1 MQEEKK
7 IYSSRRHMLPLLCVI
22 TGKGPQ
28 EKEDH
33 AMKKALSLL
42 LAALLL
48 TLALTACGAG
58 RNAASD
64 EATQSSDIAAD
75 DAMDMGWVS
84 GMEATA
90 PDLPEENYGS
100 GTSSDSAGALSGQT
114 KIIRTASLDMESRDF
129 DAALDTLDQLVSSL
143 GGYYESRT
151 IYQAGTYPHAQLTIR
166 VPADKTDGFLAQ
178 AGEAAHITRQEESNQ
193 DVSESYYDV
202 EARLATQRTKQERL
216 LALLEQAVTMTDIIE
231 LENAL
236 SETEL
241 QIEYLTGSLRKYDSL
256 IGYATITVFL
266 QEVYKLSTEEE
277 PATTFGQRLSAA
289 FSTGLHQGLNTLE
302 ELVISLARNWMG
314 LLFAAAVI
322 IVVVV
327 LLRRRI
333 RRRRMPFPPAAP
345 SDGADSSDFQPPQT

>member
-1 MQEEKK
+1 
-7 IYSSRRHMLPLLCVI
+7 
-22 TGKGPQ
+22 
-28 EKEDH
+28 
-33 AMKKALSLL
+33 MKRKLSLL
-42 LAALLL
+42 LCALLL
-48 TLALTACGAG
+48 ASFLTACG
-58 RNAASD
+58 S
-64 EATQSSDIAAD
+64 SSDSAAPESMNSGSAAAD
-75 DAMDMGWVS
+75 DAIMDEMGWAADTSDS
-84 GMEATA
+84 GTTA
-90 PDLPEENYGS
+90 PTENTGGS
-100 GTSSDSAGALSGQT
+100 APLDQS

-202 EARLATQRTKQERL
+202 EARQATQRTKQERL

-241 QIEYLTGSLRKYDSL
+241 QIEYLTGSLRKYDNL
-256 IGYATITVFL
+256 IGYATITVSL

-277 PATTFGQRLSAA
+277 PATTFGQRPS
-289 FSTGLHQGLNTLE
+289 
-302 ELVISLARNWMG
+302 
-314 LLFAAAVI
+314 
-322 IVVVV
+322 
-327 LLRRRI
+327 
-333 RRRRMPFPPAAP
+333 PPACARASAP
-345 SDGADSSDFQPPQT
+345 WRTW